1 MNKED
6 KQRILIH
13 YLTRLMAK
21 SMDMSDA
28 ELDRYNHL
36 LGTAADVRFK
46 EYWNLNEAEK
56 KFKKEYWNLNE
67 EEKKFKKEEGIR
79 QGNEE

>member
-21 SMDMSDA
+21 TMDMSD
-28 ELDRYNHL
+28 EQLDNYIHL
-36 LGTAADVRFK
+36 IGTAADVRF
-46 EYWNLNEAEK
+46 EC
-56 KFKKEYWNLNE
+56 YWNLNE
-67 EEKKFKKEEGIR
+67 EEKRFKKEEGIR